1 MSPHPA
7 ATPPS
12 RFLPCPRWGANARC
26 KVGQLGWAFVGEVAS
41 QRLRARTAGLAAAM
55 SVVFGLTFNT
65 AVPVM
70 RELLPFPEI
79 LPTYHASLAIEN
91 TLLNSWCYRS

>member
-1 MSPHPA
+1 MS
-7 ATPPS
+7 T
-12 RFLPCPRWGANARC
+12 LGVLTLQ

-70 RELLPFPEI
+70 REYPPPLPS
-79 LPTYHASLAIEN
+79 SLSWLYPHRGYTHPSSEGRGEKR
-91 TLLNSWCYRS
+91 NSRY

>member
-1 MSPHPA
+1 MSLGLV
-7 ATPPS
+7 
-12 RFLPCPRWGANARC
+12 LPLHGGCQLTNAY

-70 RELLPFPEI
+70 RKSSYPYFFGAVKPDVGQKKSKL
-79 LPTYHASLAIEN
+79 Y
-91 TLLNSWCYRS
+91 C

>member
-1 MSPHPA
+1 M
-7 ATPPS
+7 
-12 RFLPCPRWGANARC
+12 
-26 KVGQLGWAFVGEVAS
+26 GEVAS

-70 RELLPFPEI
+70 REFPEI
-79 LPTYHASLAIEN
+79 FFSGAASLAVGGKDPFL
-91 TLLNSWCYRS
+91 TGGS